1 MNLSPRL
8 TALLGLGVLPPFA
21 VYAIS
26 AGALTAVTA
35 VIGLVN
41 IFIIVISLFV
51 MFGPVNAEASHAGSV
66 AH

>member
-21 VYAIS
+21 IYAVS

-35 VIGLVN
+35 TIGLVN
-41 IFIIVISLFV
+41 ISIIVLSLFV
-51 MFGPVNAEASHAGSV
+51 MFGPVNAEGGHAGGV